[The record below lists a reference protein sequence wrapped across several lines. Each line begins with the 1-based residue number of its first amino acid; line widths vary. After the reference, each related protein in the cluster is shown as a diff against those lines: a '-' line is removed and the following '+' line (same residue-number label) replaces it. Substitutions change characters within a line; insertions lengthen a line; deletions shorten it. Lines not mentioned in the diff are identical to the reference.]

1 MKLNLD
7 PVSVTKTIGNL
18 RQFDKNIQAKGW
30 QAMREA
36 GFMIERDAKDN
47 APVKTGRLASSIRT
61 NYSKSNF
68 SVENWTNVEYAPF
81 VEFGTGTKVSIPAGY
96 QEFAAQF
103 MRGPGVNR
111 VAKPFIIPAF
121 ELHGNRFLRFMDVII
136 ERETR
141 R

>member
-7 PVSVTKTIGNL
+7 PVSVSRTISEL
-18 RQFDKNIQAKGW
+18 DKFDRGVKSRGW
-30 QAMREA
+30 QAILET
-36 GFMIERDAKDN
+36 GFLVERDAKDN
-47 APVKTGRLASSIRT
+47 APVKTGRLKSSIRT

-68 SVENWTNVEYAPF
+68 WVENWTNVEYAPF

-103 MRGPGVNR
+103 RRGPGVNR

-121 ELHGNRFLRFMDVII
+121 EYHSARLVRALDIII